1 MKRIVCV
8 VAAALAVLAHVS
20 PAWAEPRPLDVSV
33 EVGAGIE
40 TKVLEGHL
48 AVELE
53 PTTAPQKVEIA
64 RQGASLRVR
73 LAYSDGS
80 EERLT
85 VDVTDVADDA
95 APRVLALAIGEAA
108 RLHVARSERLPPAPL
123 PAPLPPPRVVAPAPP
138 PDVPLPST
146 REPAV
151 RALLSTSIG
160 ARVFSAAG
168 SLGVEPRL
176 AFGLAHRSGFIAD
189 IGVSYLT
196 AGASDTLGD
205 VRLHTIGASLGA
217 GYELALSSR
226 VRVRGGPRLDVGAAF
241 GSGTANANANANA
254 TRPALASST
263 SAPLASLVGE
273 VVVSVRLGARQPWL
287 LLALDAGGVL
297 RGLDLRADDRTALAA
312 LGGSFGGR
320 LGIGFR

>member
-8 VAAALAVLAHVS
+8 FAAALAVLAHVA

-73 LAYSDGS
+73 LAYADGS

-85 VDVTDVADDA
+85 VDVTDVAGEA

-108 RLHVARSERLPPAPL
+108 RLHVARSDRPPPAPV
-123 PAPLPPPRVVAPAPP
+123 PAPLPPPRVVAPAPS

-168 SLGVEPRL
+168 SVGVEPRL

-189 IGVSYLT
+189 IGVWYLT

-205 VRLHTIGASLGA
+205 VRLHAFGGSLGA

-241 GSGTANANANANA
+241 GSGTANANA